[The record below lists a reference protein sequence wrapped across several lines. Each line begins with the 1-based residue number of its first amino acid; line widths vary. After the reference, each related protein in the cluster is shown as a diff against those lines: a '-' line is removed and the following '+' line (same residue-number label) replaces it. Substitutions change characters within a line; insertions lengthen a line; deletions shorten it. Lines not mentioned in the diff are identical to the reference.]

1 MPADR
6 PGGESRRMSE
16 TVELRL
22 LSRRELENVVLL
34 LQGYASRLNA
44 AVDEFTKPEWRVR
57 SELERVRAEFGPRV
71 QFARD
76 AAVEHRVRRA
86 RAARNERFWRN
97 LEEAT

>member
-1 MPADR
+1 
-6 PGGESRRMSE
+6 MSE

-34 LQGYASRLNA
+34 LQSYASRLNA
-44 AVDEFTKPEWRVR
+44 VVEESTKPEWRVR
-57 SELERVRAEFGPRV
+57 IELERVRAEFGPRV

-76 AAVEHRVRRA
+76 VALLHRARRA

-97 LEEAT
+97 LQEAP

>member
-1 MPADR
+1 
-6 PGGESRRMSE
+6 MSE

-34 LQGYASRLNA
+34 LQGYASRLNEI
-44 AVDEFTKPEWRVR
+44 VEEFTKPEWRVR
-57 SELERVRAEFGPRV
+57 NELDRLRAEFDPRV

-76 AAVEHRVRRA
+76 LAVEQRIRRA

-97 LEEAT
+97 LEEAP

>member
-1 MPADR
+1 
-6 PGGESRRMSE
+6 MSE

-34 LQGYASRLNA
+34 LQAYASRLNA
-44 AVDEFTKPEWRVR
+44 VVEEFTKPEWRVR
-57 SELERVRAEFGPRV
+57 NELDRVRAEFGPRV

-76 AAVEHRVRRA
+76 VAVEQRLRRA
-86 RAARNERFWRN
+86 KAARNERFWRN

>member
-1 MPADR
+1 
-6 PGGESRRMSE
+6 MSE

-44 AVDEFTKPEWRVR
+44 VVEEFTKPEWRVR
-57 SELERVRAEFGPRV
+57 SELDRVRAEFGPRV

-76 AAVEHRVRRA
+76 LAFEHRIRRA
-86 RAARNERFWRN
+86 RATRNERFWRS

>member
-1 MPADR
+1 
-6 PGGESRRMSE
+6 MSE

-22 LSRRELENVVLL
+22 LSRRELETVVLL

-44 AVDEFTKPEWRVR
+44 VVKEFTKPEWRVR
-57 SELERVRAEFGPRV
+57 NELDRVRAEFAPRV

-76 AAVEHRVRRA
+76 VAVEHRIRRA
-86 RAARNERFWRN
+86 MAARNEHFWRN

>member
-1 MPADR
+1 
-6 PGGESRRMSE
+6 MSE

-34 LQGYASRLNA
+34 LQSYADRLNS
-44 AVDEFTKPEWRVR
+44 VVEEFTKPEWRVR
-57 SELERVRAEFGPRV
+57 IELDRVRGEFGPRV

-76 AAVEHRVRRA
+76 VAIQHRLRQA

-97 LEEAT
+97 LQEAP

>member
-1 MPADR
+1 
-6 PGGESRRMSE
+6 MST

-34 LQGYASRLNA
+34 LQGYASRLNG
-44 AVDEFTKPEWRVR
+44 VVEEFTKPEWRVR
-57 SELERVRAEFGPRV
+57 NELDRVRAEFGTRV
-71 QFARD
+71 QFASD
-76 AAVEHRVRRA
+76 VAVGHRIQRA

>member
-1 MPADR
+1 
-6 PGGESRRMSE
+6 MSE

-44 AVDEFTKPEWRVR
+44 VVEEFTKPEWRVR
-57 SELERVRAEFGPRV
+57 SELDRVRAEFGPRV
-71 QFARD
+71 RFD
-76 AAVEHRVRRA
+76 SDVAAEHRIRRA
-86 RAARNERFWRN
+86 RAAWNESFWRS

>member
-1 MPADR
+1 
-6 PGGESRRMSE
+6 MSE

-44 AVDEFTKPEWRVR
+44 VVEEFTKPEWRVQD
-57 SELERVRAEFGPRV
+57 ELERVRAEFGPRV

-76 AAVEHRVRRA
+76 LAFEHRIRRA
-86 RAARNERFWRN
+86 TAARNEHFWRN
-97 LEEAT
+97 FEEAT

>member
-1 MPADR
+1 
-6 PGGESRRMSE
+6 MSE

-44 AVDEFTKPEWRVR
+44 VVEEFTKPEWRVR
-57 SELERVRAEFGPRV
+57 SELDRVRAEFVPRV
-71 QFARD
+71 QFGRD
-76 AAVEHRVRRA
+76 VATAHRIRRA

>member
-1 MPADR
+1 
-6 PGGESRRMSE
+6 MSE

-34 LQGYASRLNA
+34 LQSYAYRLNA
-44 AVDEFTKPEWRVR
+44 VVEEFTKPEWRVR
-57 SELERVRAEFGPRV
+57 NGLDRGRAEFGTRV

-76 AAVEHRVRRA
+76 VAAEHRIRRA
-86 RAARNERFWRN
+86 EAARNERFWRS